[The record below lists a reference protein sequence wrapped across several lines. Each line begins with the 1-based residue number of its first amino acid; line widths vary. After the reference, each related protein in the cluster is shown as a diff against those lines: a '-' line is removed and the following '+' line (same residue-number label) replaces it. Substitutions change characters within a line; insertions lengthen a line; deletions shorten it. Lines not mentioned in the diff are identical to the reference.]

1 LSLSLRL
8 NVPSHS
14 DGGTVGILFK
24 TPIDEDRR
32 PRRASSWPITHSP
45 NCSTLMSDRTI
56 PLPFGHQGLPTH
68 EMTTSNAAKW
78 IRSPDALLRSQI
90 EPCRQER
97 RLSLL
102 PASPLPRLHQ
112 RGDFPHTKRSVPDR
126 PMLRTP
132 PGHREDS
139 LPRVGCQVNWI
150 HGSATCDCPCC
161 RVVAFHWNLKR

>member
-1 LSLSLRL
+1 MLR
-8 NVPSHS
+8 S
-14 DGGTVGILFK
+14 G
-24 TPIDEDRR
+24 
-32 PRRASSWPITHSP
+32 
-45 NCSTLMSDRTI
+45 SDR
-56 PLPFGHQGLPTH
+56 PTLCLGP
-68 EMTTSNAAKW
+68 KF
-78 IRSPDALLRSQI
+78 

-139 LPRVGCQVNWI
+139 LPRVGCWVNQI
-150 HGSATCDCPCC
+150 HGSETGAYPRTMVATSSNRKTGRWERPAVSISSAWESSRSHGCVWEGLQRTAWEPLADIGCTLHSTRNVTGKMQWRISPCL
-161 RVVAFHWNLKR
+161 FSPNF